1 MRFTGRSLFPV
12 VPHVLD
18 IFVVL
23 EHVEHLLEKKAAIS
37 AHLSEA
43 HSSVMQMYVTVE
55 LDTIIIAYRAKNCKQ
70 YSSGAVKTS
79 VSGCFS
85 SAAYR
90 WLTRAL
96 TQQLR
101 LISAKKSLR
110 IHGEHTCLRLCY
122 SYDCVFRRIWADERS
137 EQAKFKRAERA

>member
-1 MRFTGRSLFPV
+1 VVNLTLASENAKRMERQIISPSSFLIRENGCLLFPV

-55 LDTIIIAYRAKNCKQ
+55 LDTIIIAYRAKNCKR

-79 VSGCFS
+79 VSGCFF
-85 SAAYR
+85 SAACR
-90 WLTRAL
+90 
-96 TQQLR
+96 
-101 LISAKKSLR
+101 
-110 IHGEHTCLRLCY
+110 
-122 SYDCVFRRIWADERS
+122 
-137 EQAKFKRAERA
+137 